1 MTRINFWRIIVMM
14 VIIAV
19 ALDGMMGDREKKRK
33 IKELFARKAEKI
45 QRIGYRI
52 VAVAFAIW
60 TIWHLAMVY
69 GMYKEPIRI
78 TQQSLRLIDS
88 IPSYEDAEHLPLDM
102 PFASQEA
109 LELVPLEPVS
119 AMSLPMH
126 FQNPTNEEDLWNAS
140 PWGLC
145 LSFRVVTDKLPVY

>member
-1 MTRINFWRIIVMM
+1 LPRG
-14 VIIAV
+14 A
-19 ALDGMMGDREKKRK
+19 
-33 IKELFARKAEKI
+33 ELGE
-45 QRIGYRI
+45 
-52 VAVAFAIW
+52 
-60 TIWHLAMVY
+60 
-69 GMYKEPIRI
+69 E
-78 TQQSLRLIDS
+78 
-88 IPSYEDAEHLPLDM
+88 
-102 PFASQEA
+102 EA